1 MATEQLFSSSLQTTD
16 RWLGELSQD
25 MGWTDDPKSYHVL
38 RSVLH
43 ALRDRLPPAE
53 AVQLSAEMPLPVRG
67 VYFEGW
73 VLAGKPVKAHA
84 DTFVGRVEN
93 SLRAANQS
101 GVDPVHAVHAVFRLL
116 DRRISRG
123 EIAQV
128 QAVLPEDIRR
138 MWPRLAT
145 A

>member
-1 MATEQLFSSSLQTTD
+1 MSIEKLFASALQTTN

-25 MGWTDDPKSYHVL
+25 MGWTDDSRSYHVL
-38 RSVLH
+38 RVVLH

-73 VLAGKPVKAHA
+73 VLARKPAKAHA
-84 DTFVGRVEN
+84 ETFTGRVEN
-93 SLRAANQS
+93 ALRAANQPD
-101 GVDPVHAVHAVFRLL
+101 VEAVHAVHAVFRLL
-116 DRRISRG
+116 DRHVSAG
-123 EIAQV
+123 EIEQV
-128 QAVLPEDIRR
+128 KAVLPEDIRR